1 MDRLNPRTS
10 SIPSVG
16 MTAVGVAAIRAAETS
31 RSDRLFDDP
40 CAAGFVRAAAYTRP
54 GATGAPT
61 RDEARRRRGLTTWV
75 AVRTRFL
82 DEVVSDACRG
92 PCRQVVIVGAGLDAR
107 AFRLA
112 WPAGTRLWELD
123 LAEVLAFKELVVQA
137 EEWVPR
143 CERITVEV
151 DLAGDWGQR
160 LEAAGFDPKAP
171 VVWLAEGL
179 LAYLSAAARDSL
191 MARMAELSAAGSRMG
206 VTLAAPQRLDE
217 WRRDHPDG
225 AARPGDYVAL
235 WQSTAPAD
243 PAAWLKQ
250 LGWRAELFGVA
261 ERADAYGRPLD
272 SVDEGTHRAHLVDA
286 TRL

>member
-1 MDRLNPRTS
+1 MDRLNPETS

-16 MTAVGVAAIRAAETS
+16 MTAVGVAAIRAAETA
-31 RSDRLFDDP
+31 RPDRLFDDP
-40 CAAGFVRAAAYTRP
+40 CAAGFVRAAAFTRP
-54 GATGAPT
+54 GATGEPT
-61 RDEARRRRGLTTWV
+61 RDDVKRRQGLTTWI

-82 DEVVSDACRG
+82 DEVVTDACSGR
-92 PCRQVVIVGAGLDAR
+92 CRQVVILGAGLDAR
-107 AFRLA
+107 AFRLG

-123 LAEVLAFKELVVQA
+123 LGEVLAFKELVVQA

-160 LEAAGFDPKAP
+160 LEAAGFDAKAP

-191 MARMAELSAAGSRMG
+191 MAHMAELSVAGSRVG
-206 VTLAAPQRLDE
+206 LTLAAPRRLDR

-243 PAAWLKQ
+243 PAAWLEQ
-250 LGWRAELFGVA
+250 LGWRAELFGA
-261 ERADAYGRPLD
+261 LERAEAYGRPLD
-272 SVDEGTHRAHLVDA
+272 SVGQGAHGAHLVDA